1 VPVRKVD
8 SSGFTLLEVIVALFI
23 FGCISAALL
32 KALSA
37 ADRIQGRASL
47 VTNASMLAENEIE
60 SIRSK
65 AFFFEAL
72 EDCTYTAAA
81 GSGIFQVDRR
91 VIPHDNFS
99 IEDKPEIMEIE
110 VTVKENSQSS
120 GTLVRYRFLQGYQQ

>member
-1 VPVRKVD
+1 MSVRKPD
-8 SSGFTLLEVIVALFI
+8 NSGFTLLEVIVAFFI

-47 VTNASMLAENEIE
+47 ITNASMLAESEIE
-60 SIRSK
+60 RIRNK
-65 AFFFEAL
+65 ADFFEAVQ
-72 EDCTYTAAA
+72 DCTYTETA
-81 GSGIFQVDRR
+81 GSRIFQVDRR
-91 VIPHDNFS
+91 VIPPDDFS

-120 GTLVRYRFLQGYQQ
+120 GSLVRYRFLQGYQK